1 MCWWSEWWMLDKMFL
16 VVIMI
21 TLLEEILRVLLGV

>member
-16 VVIMI
+16 VVIII
-21 TLLEEILRVLLGV
+21 TLVEEILRVLLGV

>member
-21 TLLEEILRVLLGV
+21 TLLEEIIRVLLGV